1 MSKKSRSK
9 LWFLVHSWLALP
21 IWFFALA
28 VCVTGTV
35 AVVSQEL
42 VWLAN
47 PEIRANK
54 PANDAHRL
62 DYDEVIT
69 AIASQNPKL
78 DVQYI
83 LRPDEAHF
91 ALQVQVVQPDHT
103 TQNLYV
109 NPFTGKIQ
117 GSAPSFDF
125 RGFTRALHGWWLVPF
140 TNGYPWGWYLVSLLA
155 VPMLASLV
163 TGLVVY
169 KRFWK
174 AFLKPTLR
182 LHQGARI
189 FWGDFHRL
197 SSVWSIWFIA
207 IISITGLWFLIQA
220 VLADNQI
227 SISSRSPVTV
237 LAREDVPL
245 MKVAE
250 RPRRI
255 SLQEAVS
262 RFSQQVPGF
271 EASFIRMP
279 GNAYDTLTLRG
290 RGGYRLM
297 NESAS
302 LDPYSGR
309 IIASHKLS
317 DRKPLE
323 FVTESMRPLHTGDFG
338 GLGLKLVWFGFGL
351 ILSMMVLSGLLIWS
365 KRTLQATSAAIKR
378 GKATPAQV
386 SPRRQVWLKWRF
398 HLNVLLVV
406 VPVLFLPRYFADQ
419 ALFKGVSGLGE
430 REIGI
435 VPVGPWHVRLA
446 EFRAQPPRYEGAAG
460 YIKSFSAA
468 LCETCIS
475 EVKATYLRLGKPR
488 NLRTAGG
495 IFFGSAHS
503 MGVSIPVSVNTP
515 EDALLWVTMEGWDGS
530 LHQGSV
536 SLKQASP
543 ATLIWL
549 QQTRNSEHSE

>member
-1 MSKKSRSK
+1 
-9 LWFLVHSWLALP
+9 
-21 IWFFALA
+21 
-28 VCVTGTV
+28 
-35 AVVSQEL
+35 
-42 VWLAN
+42 
-47 PEIRANK
+47 
-54 PANDAHRL
+54 
-62 DYDEVIT
+62 
-69 AIASQNPKL
+69 
-78 DVQYI
+78 
-83 LRPDEAHF
+83 
-91 ALQVQVVQPDHT
+91 
-103 TQNLYV
+103 
-109 NPFTGKIQ
+109 
-117 GSAPSFDF
+117 
-125 RGFTRALHGWWLVPF
+125 
-140 TNGYPWGWYLVSLLA
+140 
-155 VPMLASLV
+155 
-163 TGLVVY
+163 
-169 KRFWK
+169 
-174 AFLKPTLR
+174 
-182 LHQGARI
+182 
-189 FWGDFHRL
+189 
-197 SSVWSIWFIA
+197 
-207 IISITGLWFLIQA
+207 
-220 VLADNQI
+220 
-227 SISSRSPVTV
+227 
-237 LAREDVPL
+237 
-245 MKVAE
+245 
-250 RPRRI
+250 
-255 SLQEAVS
+255 
-262 RFSQQVPGF
+262 
-271 EASFIRMP
+271 
-279 GNAYDTLTLRG
+279 
-290 RGGYRLM
+290 M

-351 ILSMMVLSGLLIWS
+351 ILSMLVLSGLLMWS

-378 GKATPAQV
+378 GKTTPAQV

-430 REIGI
+430 REIGV

-515 EDALLWVTMEGWDGS
+515 EEASLWVTMEGWDGS

-549 QQTRNSEHSE
+549 QHTRDSEHSQ